1 MCTAATYIT
10 DDFYFGRTLDYEFSY
25 VDEVT
30 ITPRNYT
37 FNFRKAGTMKSHYAI
52 TGIAYVL
59 DNYPLYYEGVN
70 EKGLCIAGLNFP
82 GNAVYREEAAG
93 MYNIAQF
100 EFIPWVLGQCFA
112 ISEVKELLSKT
123 NITKMQFKDN
133 LPVAP
138 LHWLVADKNSAVTA
152 EPCEDGIKLYDNPV
166 GILTNNPPFTEQM
179 VYLNNYM
186 SLSVKPPVNNFSS
199 KLNLHPYCRGM
210 GAIGLPGDLSSP
222 SRFVRA
228 AFTKMNSISN
238 GTEAESVGQFF
249 HILGTVSQQRRCCE
263 TECGEYEYTIYTS
276 CCNADKGIYYYTT
289 YYNHQISAI
298 NMYHENLDSEELVRY
313 SLINKEQ
320 IMMQN

>member
-37 FNFRKAGTMKSHYAI
+37 FNFRNAGTMSSHYAI
-52 TGIAYVL
+52 IGVAYVL
-59 DNYPLYYEGVN
+59 DNYPLYYDGVN

-82 GNAVYREEAAG
+82 DNAVYREEIKD

-100 EFIPWVLGQCFA
+100 EFIPWVLGQC
-112 ISEVKELLSKT
+112 STVEEVKKLLART
-123 NITKMQFKDN
+123 NLVNLKFKDN
-133 LPVAP
+133 LPVAQ
-138 LHWLVADKNSAVTA
+138 LHWLIADKNSSITA
-152 EPCEDGIKLYDNPV
+152 EPCEDGIKIYDNPV
-166 GILTNNPPFTEQM
+166 GILTNNPPFNEQM

-186 SLSVKPPVNNFSS
+186 ALSVKPPLNNFSS

-228 AFTKMNSISN
+228 AFTKMNSICN
-238 GTEAESVGQFF
+238 GSEAESIGQFF
-249 HILGTVSQQRRCCE
+249 HILGSVSQQRGCCE
-263 TECGEYEYTIYTS
+263 TERGEYEYTIYTS

-289 YYNHQISAI
+289 YYNHQINGI
-298 NMYHENLDSEELVRY
+298 NLYHENLDDNMLVRY
-313 SLINKEQ
+313 SMIDKEQ

>member
-25 VDEVT
+25 VDEIT
-30 ITPRNYT
+30 ITPRNYE
-37 FNFRKAGTMKSHYAI
+37 FNFHKAGSMKSHYAI
-52 TGIAYVL
+52 IGVAYVL

-82 GNAVYREEAAG
+82 DNAVYRDEMRG

-100 EFIPWVLGQCFA
+100 EFIPWVLGQCA
-112 ISEVKELLSKT
+112 TIDEVKELLPKT
-123 NITKMQFKDN
+123 NLTKMQFKEH
-133 LPVAP
+133 LPVAQ
-138 LHWLVADKNSAVTA
+138 LHWLIADRNSSITA
-152 EPCEDGIKLYDNPV
+152 EPGKNGIEVYDNPV
-166 GILTNNPPFTEQM
+166 GILTNNPPFNEQM
-179 VYLNNYM
+179 VYLNNFM
-186 SLSVKPPVNNFSS
+186 SLSVKPPLNNFSS

-228 AFTKMNSISN
+228 AFTKMNSVCS
-238 GTEAESVGQFF
+238 GSEAESVGQFF
-249 HILGTVSQQRRCCE
+249 HILGSVSQQRGCCE
-263 TECGEYEYTIYTS
+263 TESGEYEYTIYTS

-298 NMYHENLDSEELVRY
+298 NLYHEDLDSSGLVRY
-313 SLINKEQ
+313 SLIEKEQ
-320 IMMQN
+320 ILMQN